1 MCVPLQEV
9 DPVGGGRMKVIVH
22 DRYWEGDLTY
32 TDVIRIEEKRFAFV
46 LVRNGGFAKEF
57 DNERYRYKVE
67 NDER

>member
-1 MCVPLQEV
+1 
-9 DPVGGGRMKVIVH
+9 MKVIVH